1 MSTFK
6 EISENTITNNG
17 ESISGRLV
25 YNWFTGTESKPVYFG
40 LKDGTGN
47 WGGNLGTK
55 GTSAFYLTSNVS
67 GCTAQVKDST
77 ATPTTADA
85 NTAREI
91 WLNIPSTTTSRTIQ
105 FSYNGITVLTVKQE
119 ITQKTKYNIIIA
131 KPYWYN
137 VSSNNISSPMYYLS
151 MDNEYNEEY
160 IAKSGGNNVNLL
172 TNNYTDVYLCFID
185 MELNGSNMI
194 FNNNTIENLSEQYN
208 LEYVSGDLFGNAT
221 NSYICSFPHGMYDS
235 EQDIQITN
243 LYKNES
249 YNGSTIYL
257 WYPATTQGSSNTF
270 ICCGE
275 FSWHDNINCRR
286 GYYTLEA

>member
-1 MSTFK
+1 MSTFTFK
-6 EISENTITNNG
+6 EITENTLTNNG
-17 ESISGRLV
+17 EAISGRLL
-25 YNWFTGTESKPVYFG
+25 YTWLGGNISNPVYFG
-40 LKDGTGN
+40 LKDGADSWTGN
-47 WGGNLGTK
+47 LSTIA
-55 GTSAFYLTSNVS
+55 TSGFYLTSNVS
-67 GCTAQVKDST
+67 GCTALVKYNLPSNLDI
-77 ATPTTADA
+77 

-137 VSSNNISSPMYYLS
+137 VSSNNISSPVYYLS

-160 IAKSGGNNVNLL
+160 IAKSGGNNVNLF
-172 TNNYTDVYLCFID
+172 TNNYTDIYLCFID

-194 FNNNTIENLSEQYN
+194 FNDHTIKNLSEQYN

-243 LYKNES
+243 LYKNDS

-257 WYPATTQGSSNTF
+257 WYPATTQGISNTF

-275 FSWHDNINCRR
+275 FSWHDNINCRS

>member
-1 MSTFK
+1 M
-6 EISENTITNNG
+6 
-17 ESISGRLV
+17 
-25 YNWFTGTESKPVYFG
+25 
-40 LKDGTGN
+40 
-47 WGGNLGTK
+47 
-55 GTSAFYLTSNVS
+55 
-67 GCTAQVKDST
+67 
-77 ATPTTADA
+77 
-85 NTAREI
+85 
-91 WLNIPSTTTSRTIQ
+91 
-105 FSYNGITVLTVKQE
+105 
-119 ITQKTKYNIIIA
+119 A

-172 TNNYTDVYLCFID
+172 TNNYKDVYLCFID

-194 FNNNTIENLSEQYN
+194 FNDNTIKNLSEQYN
-208 LEYVSGDLFGNAT
+208 LEYVSGDFFGNAT

-249 YNGSTIYL
+249 YDGSTIYL
-257 WYPATTQGSSNTF
+257 WYPTTTQGSNTF

>member
-6 EISENTITNNG
+6 EITENTITNKG
-17 ESISGRLV
+17 EAISGILR
-25 YNWFTGTESKPVYFG
+25 YNYFNGTVSKPVYFG
-40 LKDGTGN
+40 LKDGAGS
-47 WGGNLGTK
+47 WEGNLSTI

-67 GCTAQVKDST
+67 GCTAQVKDSKT
-77 ATPTTADA
+77 SPTTGDA

-105 FSYNGITVLTVKQE
+105 FSYNGITVFTVKQT
-119 ITQKTKYNIIIA
+119 IKTKYNIIIT

-172 TNNYTDVYLCFID
+172 TNNYTDIYLCFID

-194 FNNNTIENLSEQYN
+194 FNDHTIKNLSEQYN

-221 NSYICSFPHGMYDS
+221 NSYICSFPKGMYDS
-235 EQDIQITN
+235 EQDIYITN
-243 LYKNES
+243 LYENRS
-249 YNGSTIYL
+249 YNGRTMYL

-275 FSWHDNINCRR
+275 FSWYDNINCRI